1 MNQCGPGMDRR
12 ALHCNIV
19 SAPQSNRLAMKLP
32 VGHVAGKG
40 VERASGFG
48 GYGQRMLEKL
58 GWQKGQGLGTNKDG
72 ITEAIEVKKKED
84 TLGVR
89 GPSALAYWALAW
101 HAVDNR
107 CIAPLLAAC
116 VGGCR
121 CGAYLGLDVQV
132 LGAGLRRRHEGY

>member
-1 MNQCGPGMDRR
+1 MDRR

-84 TLGVR
+84 TLGVS
-89 GPSALAYWALAW
+89 GPVAYWPTGLWHGSWQSVFGSRTVVALLS
-101 HAVDNR
+101 
-107 CIAPLLAAC
+107 ITPLLSAC
-116 VGGCR
+116 M
-121 CGAYLGLDVQV
+121 
-132 LGAGLRRRHEGY
+132 